1 MRLIVPIIIIIGVVI
16 FQSVFIVQEISQAI
30 VLQFGDPKKII
41 TKAGLNFKLPF
52 IQNVVYLDKRIL
64 NLDSAPEEVIAADQK
79 RLIVDAIAR
88 FKIVDPLK
96 FYISVGNERVA
107 RSRLSTIINSRIRGV
122 LGTQELATLL
132 STDRAKQMAIIQ
144 NDVNTEAKTLG
155 IQIVVIGVFL
165 FQSIVIVQEINQ
177 AIVLQF
183 GDPKKIIS
191 KAGLNFK
198 LPFIQN
204 VVFLDKRILNLDNA
218 PQEVIAA
225 DQKRLIVDAI
235 ARFKIVDPLKFY
247 ISVGNERV
255 ARSRL
260 STIINS
266 RIRGVL
272 GTQELATLLST
283 DRAKQMAINQNDVN
297 TEAKTLGIQI
307 VDVRIKRA
315 DLPPANSD
323 AIYKRMQT
331 ERERE
336 AKEFRAQGAE
346 IAQKIRS
353 TADKYVTVLL
363 ANPNKKSE
371 IMKGEGDG
379 QRNKIFANAFG
390 QDPQFF
396 AFYRAMQAY
405 ETALIGGETSLVLS
419 PDSEFFK
426 FFGKAMKPR

>member
-1 MRLIVPIIIIIGVVI
+1 MKVPKFIVP
-16 FQSVFIVQEISQAI
+16 
-30 VLQFGDPKKII
+30 
-41 TKAGLNFKLPF
+41 
-52 IQNVVYLDKRIL
+52 
-64 NLDSAPEEVIAADQK
+64 
-79 RLIVDAIAR
+79 
-88 FKIVDPLK
+88 
-96 FYISVGNERVA
+96 
-107 RSRLSTIINSRIRGV
+107 
-122 LGTQELATLL
+122 
-132 STDRAKQMAIIQ
+132 AII
-144 NDVNTEAKTLG
+144 
-155 IQIVVIGVFL
+155 VVGVFL
-165 FQSIVIVQEINQ
+165 FQSLFIVQEINQ

-218 PQEVIAA
+218 PQEVIAS
-225 DQKRLIVDAI
+225 DQKRLIIDAI
-235 ARFKIVDPLKFY
+235 TRFQITDPLKFY

-283 DRAKQMAINQNDVN
+283 DRTKQMAIIQSDVN
-297 TEAKTLGIQI
+297 KEAKSFGIKI
-307 VDVRIKRA
+307 IDVRIKRA

-336 AKEFRAQGAE
+336 AKEFRAEGAE

-353 TADKYVTVLL
+353 TADKDVTVLL
-363 ANPNKKSE
+363 ANANKKSE

-390 QDPQFF
+390 RDPQFF

-405 ETALIGGETSLVLS
+405 ETALIGGETSLILS

-426 FFGKAMKPR
+426 FFGNIKPKSQ

>member
-1 MRLIVPIIIIIGVVI
+1 MKVPKFIIPAV
-16 FQSVFIVQEISQAI
+16 
-30 VLQFGDPKKII
+30 
-41 TKAGLNFKLPF
+41 
-52 IQNVVYLDKRIL
+52 
-64 NLDSAPEEVIAADQK
+64 
-79 RLIVDAIAR
+79 
-88 FKIVDPLK
+88 
-96 FYISVGNERVA
+96 
-107 RSRLSTIINSRIRGV
+107 
-122 LGTQELATLL
+122 
-132 STDRAKQMAIIQ
+132 
-144 NDVNTEAKTLG
+144 
-155 IQIVVIGVFL
+155 VVIGVFL
-165 FQSIVIVQEINQ
+165 FQSLFIVQEINQ

-204 VVFLDKRILNLDNA
+204 VVFLDKRILNLDNE

-283 DRAKQMAINQNDVN
+283 DRAKQMSIIQNDVN

-346 IAQKIRS
+346 IAQRIRS
-353 TADKYVTVLL
+353 TADKDVTVLL
-363 ANPNKKSE
+363 ANANKKSE

-379 QRNKIFANAFG
+379 QRNNIFASAFG

-405 ETALIGGETSLVLS
+405 ETALIGGETSMVLS

-426 FFGKAMKPR
+426 FFGKAMKPQ